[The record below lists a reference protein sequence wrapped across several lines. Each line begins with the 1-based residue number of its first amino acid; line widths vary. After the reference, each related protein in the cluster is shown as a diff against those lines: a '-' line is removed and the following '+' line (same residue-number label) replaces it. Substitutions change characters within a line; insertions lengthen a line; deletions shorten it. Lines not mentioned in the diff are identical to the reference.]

1 MANPKIPQGY
11 QGTYAQAAD
20 GSATLI
26 MVSRSDYVADGKTTK
41 KEHKPMANQPT
52 HEQMTISGGEQPQTR
67 YTPYTTEQKKEYA
80 KQFTKREIA
89 SYRKGQQS
97 AYAHMGNIGRRN
109 SLYIHGNLQR
119 DGAATPPPAPPA
131 DKPKGNRKN
140 TGNK

>member
-11 QGTYAQAAD
+11 QGTYARAAD

-26 MVSRSDYVADGKTTK
+26 MVSRSDSITDYTEK
-41 KEHKPMANQPT
+41 KEHTPMANQPT
-52 HEQMTISGGEQPQTR
+52 QQQMNMTDEQPQAR

-97 AYAHMGNIGRRN
+97 AYAHMGNIGKRN
-109 SLYIHGNLQR
+109 SFFIHNNLQR

-131 DKPKGNRKN
+131 EKPKGNGRKS
-140 TGNK
+140 GNK

>member
-1 MANPKIPQGY
+1 MSIPKIPNGY
-11 QGTYAQAAD
+11 QGTYGRAAD

-26 MVSRSDYVADGKTTK
+26 MVSRSTSIADEQTTK
-41 KEHKPMANQPT
+41 KEHKPMDEQQPK
-52 HEQMTISGGEQPQTR
+52 

-80 KQFTKREIA
+80 KQFTPEQIK

-109 SLYIHGNLQR
+109 SFFIHDNLQKNE
-119 DGAATPPPAPPA
+119 AATPTPPPVE
-131 DKPKGNRKN
+131 KPKSNRKN

>member
-1 MANPKIPQGY
+1 MSNPKIPNGY
-11 QGTYAQAAD
+11 QGTYGRAAD

-26 MVSRSDYVADGKTTK
+26 MVSRSTSIADEQTTK
-41 KEHKPMANQPT
+41 KEHKPMDEQQPK
-52 HEQMTISGGEQPQTR
+52 

-80 KQFTKREIA
+80 KQFTPEQIK

-109 SLYIHGNLQR
+109 SFFIHDNLQKNE
-119 DGAATPPPAPPA
+119 AATPTPPPVE
-131 DKPKGNRKN
+131 KPKSNRKN

>member
-11 QGTYAQAAD
+11 QGTYAKAAD

-26 MVSRSDYVADGKTTK
+26 MVSRTDSIADEKTTK

-52 HEQMTISGGEQPQTR
+52 QQQMSMTDGEQPQTR

-80 KQFTKREIA
+80 KQFTPEQIK

-109 SLYIHGNLQR
+109 SFFIHDNLKKNE
-119 DGAATPPPAPPA
+119 AAPPTPPPANQPN
-131 DKPKGNRKN
+131 GNGRKS
-140 TGNK
+140 GNK

>member
-11 QGTYAQAAD
+11 QGTYGRAAD

-26 MVSRSDYVADGKTTK
+26 MVSRSTDIADEQTTK
-41 KEHKPMANQPT
+41 KEHKPMDEQQPK
-52 HEQMTISGGEQPQTR
+52 

-80 KQFTKREIA
+80 KQFTPEQIK

-109 SLYIHGNLQR
+109 SFFIHDNLQKNE
-119 DGAATPPPAPPA
+119 AATPTPPPVE
-131 DKPKGNRKN
+131 KPKSNRRG

>member
-11 QGTYAQAAD
+11 QGTYARAAD

-26 MVSRSDYVADGKTTK
+26 MVSRSDSIADYTDK
-41 KEHKPMANQPT
+41 KEHKPMADKPT
-52 HEQMTISGGEQPQTR
+52 QQQMSMTDEQPQTR

-80 KQFTKREIA
+80 KQFTPEQIK

-97 AYAHMGNIGRRN
+97 AYAHMGNIGKRN
-109 SLYIHGNLQR
+109 SFFIHNNLQK

-131 DKPKGNRKN
+131 AKPKGNSRKN